1 MPTLPPVQ
9 ESYWL
14 SSTDATAYPALQ
26 ADTEA
31 DVAVIGGGIAGLSTA
46 WELTRAGR
54 SVVLLEAG
62 RIAAG
67 VSGYTTAKLSSL
79 HTLIYAHLRGARG
92 PRAARDYA
100 RSQQEAVEH
109 VAGICGEL
117 GIDAELERTAAYTY
131 ATEPHRVDEL
141 RAEAEAASEAGLAAA
156 FTTDTELP
164 YPVAGAVRVEHQA
177 QFHPRRFLL
186 ALAEDIVRRGGHIL
200 EETRAVGL
208 DTAGPCRVTAEN
220 GSTVTARD
228 VVVATHYPVFDRA
241 LLFSRLEPRRE
252 LVVAAVLDADRAP
265 RGMYITPEQHTRSV
279 RTAPYG
285 DGRRLLIVTGESSAP
300 GSEDAA
306 ERFVRLAAWTH
317 EHFPTAEIAY
327 RWATQDNDTTD
338 RLPYVGHF
346 HPGARHV
353 FVATGF
359 GGWGLSNGVMSGRLL
374 TDLITGAEPPP
385 WADLFDPRRLNP
397 LREAP
402 ALLKLQLSVAGH
414 FVGDRLRPSHVGSV
428 AEIAPG
434 DGAVVRVGGQR
445 CAVYRDESGT
455 AHAVSAR
462 CTHLGCLVRFNEAE
476 TAWECPCHGS
486 RFAVDGSVLQG
497 PATRP
502 LAPRDLPDAAA
513 EPGSGEEG
521 AQP

>member
-131 ATEPHRVDEL
+131 AIEPHRVDEL

-186 ALAEDIVRRGGHIL
+186 ALAEDIVRRGGRIL
-200 EETRAVGL
+200 EETRKQGLLVGRGGL
-208 DTAGPCRVTAEN
+208 YANVIRIGPPLIAQAHEVDDALRLLAE
-220 GSTVTARD
+220 SLK
-228 VVVATHYPVFDRA
+228 VAT
-241 LLFSRLEPRRE
+241 
-252 LVVAAVLDADRAP
+252 AA
-265 RGMYITPEQHTRSV
+265 
-279 RTAPYG
+279 
-285 DGRRLLIVTGESSAP
+285 
-300 GSEDAA
+300 
-306 ERFVRLAAWTH
+306 
-317 EHFPTAEIAY
+317 
-327 RWATQDNDTTD
+327 
-338 RLPYVGHF
+338 
-346 HPGARHV
+346 
-353 FVATGF
+353 
-359 GGWGLSNGVMSGRLL
+359 
-374 TDLITGAEPPP
+374 
-385 WADLFDPRRLNP
+385 
-397 LREAP
+397 
-402 ALLKLQLSVAGH
+402 
-414 FVGDRLRPSHVGSV
+414 
-428 AEIAPG
+428 
-434 DGAVVRVGGQR
+434 
-445 CAVYRDESGT
+445 
-455 AHAVSAR
+455 
-462 CTHLGCLVRFNEAE
+462 
-476 TAWECPCHGS
+476 
-486 RFAVDGSVLQG
+486 
-497 PATRP
+497 
-502 LAPRDLPDAAA
+502 
-513 EPGSGEEG
+513 
-521 AQP
+521 

>member
-1 MPTLPPVQ
+1 M
-9 ESYWL
+9 
-14 SSTDATAYPALQ
+14 TDDLVVILTALDLEFQ
-26 ADTEA
+26 A
-31 DVAVIGGGIAGLSTA
+31 V
-46 WELTRAGR
+46 
-54 SVVLLEAG
+54 
-62 RIAAG
+62 
-67 VSGYTTAKLSSL
+67 AKLLTDL
-79 HTLIYAHLRGARG
+79 HPQSKKDTIFEVGTVPGTKCRVALAETGKG
-92 PRAARDYA
+92 N
-100 RSQQEAVEH
+100 AVASFVTEQAIDLFSP
-109 VAGICGEL
+109 VALLFVG
-117 GIDAELERTAAYTY
+117 
-131 ATEPHRVDEL
+131 
-141 RAEAEAASEAGLAAA
+141 
-156 FTTDTELP
+156 
-164 YPVAGAVRVEHQA
+164 VAGALRDSA
-177 QFHPRRFLL
+177 SL
-186 ALAEDIVRRGGHIL
+186 G
-200 EETRAVGL
+200 
-208 DTAGPCRVTAEN
+208 
-220 GSTVTARD
+220 D

-300 GSEDAA
+300 GSENAA

-502 LAPRDLPDAAA
+502 LAPRDLPDAA